1 MGALMP
7 KNQSL
12 VPMPLD
18 KNLPMHVVARGKH
31 PKLRHYFAPRRGV
44 PQNWPSSIRVPIEE
58 EIRAF
63 GVDSIEYWTQ
73 LRIDVANLNLSFE
86 KTKRHNL
93 RPEDK
98 DPETLP
104 EYLNW
109 WETKSPHWQSL
120 KPRTKDNYQ
129 RRFAALIAWS
139 KTLGN
144 PHISKI
150 SPSLI
155 REFVSSNSLPS
166 EEMKATRRTLSV
178 IMSHAVERG
187 TINENPV
194 LKLATFKMP
203 KSENRQEVRL
213 WTPEDLEIYIE
224 AALEYEWPGGAVLIQ
239 GLWDSMARITDV
251 TKWMHSDIVEDEYG
265 YKIVYGTNKSTGD
278 AIATPYVSQRFL
290 DLTKL
295 TKGLFVVTQFF
306 NPKLKHNIGKK
317 NPHAPYVEY
326 VDDDPLKSHFKSV
339 RRRAMKKGAPYLAL
353 KHLRHSGITQAKDL
367 GFTTEQL
374 RANTTHATDAMARE
388 RYIRNSSEKARE
400 IAEARGV
407 IRTKKQ

>member
-166 EEMKATRRTLSV
+166 EEMKATRRTSV
-178 IMSHAVERG
+178 SYTHLDVYKRQVMTAPYIPLFH
-187 TINENPV
+187 TDH
-194 LKLATFKMP
+194 LAKT
-203 KSENRQEVRL
+203 
-213 WTPEDLEIYIE
+213 
-224 AALEYEWPGGAVLIQ
+224 
-239 GLWDSMARITDV
+239 
-251 TKWMHSDIVEDEYG
+251 
-265 YKIVYGTNKSTGD
+265 
-278 AIATPYVSQRFL
+278 RFL
-290 DLTKL
+290 THEQHSVYVKL
-295 TKGLFVVTQFF
+295 FIVMWEKGGFLEA
-306 NPKLKHNIGKK
+306 NN
-317 NPHAPYVEY
+317 E
-326 VDDDPLKSHFKSV
+326 
-339 RRRAMKKGAPYLAL
+339 AL
-353 KHLRHSGITQAKDL
+353 YKYSGL
-367 GFTTEQL
+367 
-374 RANTTHATDAMARE
+374 
-388 RYIRNSSEKARE
+388 
-400 IAEARGV
+400 
-407 IRTKKQ
+407 TKKQWDKNKEVVLDLFDFCLLYTSRCV